1 MKNITHLPMNRAK
14 FLKNTIYEN
23 WLKNRLD
30 LSYFCFKIFAEIKNF
45 SHKETPGLDGLI
57 SKFYQTCT

>member
-1 MKNITHLPMNRAK
+1 MKNIIHLPMNRAKFDDMAK

-30 LSYFCFKIFAEIKNF
+30 LSYFC
-45 SHKETPGLDGLI
+45 
-57 SKFYQTCT
+57 